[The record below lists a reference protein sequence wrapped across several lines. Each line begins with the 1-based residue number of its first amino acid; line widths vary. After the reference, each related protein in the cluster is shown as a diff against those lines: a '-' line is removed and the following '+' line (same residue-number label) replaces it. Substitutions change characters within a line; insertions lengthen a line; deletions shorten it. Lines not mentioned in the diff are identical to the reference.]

1 MTSDKAMRGSMKSL
15 LAASTIAVLAACGGG
30 DKGGSDGAPPQSAAP
45 STRPASDGEA
55 VRFLQQ
61 ASFGATQADIARVKE
76 VGYENWIAEQFA
88 LPRNSHLEFLTRQ
101 VPLPI
106 PANTQVSS
114 APLYYS
120 FWRQALSAND
130 QLRQRAAF
138 TLSQILVTSAAEAQ
152 LSNDADDA
160 HGLAAYLDIL
170 SEHAFGNYR
179 DILQSVSTHPTM
191 GVYLTSLGNR
201 GDNGRTP
208 DENYARE
215 VMQLFTIG
223 LFELNMDGSL
233 KQANGQPIE
242 TYDMED
248 IRNLAKV
255 FTGWSWGNQGTAD
268 PSNNRFFGNTGARD
282 DMRRVIPMQFYPQY
296 HSPDAKTFL
305 SANIPAGT
313 NGVEAMRIA
322 LDTLFAHP
330 NTPPFVAKQF
340 IQRMVTS
347 NPTPAYVQSVAQ
359 AFSSGSFTAPGSNRT
374 FGEGRRGDLRA
385 VVAATLL
392 HAEARSAAAGA
403 DAGKLREPILR
414 VATMLRAFE
423 ATSQTGNWRIGD
435 TDGTLFQTPMKA
447 PTVFNFFRP
456 GYVPPNTTIASKPGL
471 VAPEFQLAHEVSVA
485 TYANTM
491 QNWVPN
497 GLGTVPTG
505 SGLTGNDVR
514 PQYTFARTLATNP
527 DQLADHLNLML
538 TAGTMEAA
546 TRNAVRDAI
555 ASVPASGTNAA
566 ANRVN
571 LGVFMTMMTPEF
583 LVQK

>member
-1 MTSDKAMRGSMKSL
+1 MTANNTMRSL
-15 LAASTIAVLAACGGG
+15 LAAGAIAVLAACGG
-30 DKGGSDGAPPQSAAP
+30 DEKVSASGSPTAPAAS
-45 STRPASDGEA
+45 STKPANDAEA

-61 ASFGATQADIARVKE
+61 ATFGATAGDIARVKDL
-76 VGYENWIAEQFA
+76 GYENWIAEQFSIA
-88 LPRNSHLEFLTRQ
+88 RSSHLEFLTAQ

-120 FWRQALSAND
+120 FWRQALAAPD
-130 QLRQRAAF
+130 QLRQRTAF

-152 LSNDADDA
+152 LANDADDA

-170 SEHAFGNYR
+170 SEHSFGNYR
-179 DILQSVSTHPTM
+179 DILQSVSIHPTM
-191 GVYLTSLGNR
+191 GVYLTSRGNR

-223 LFELNMDGSL
+223 LFELNMDGTQKL
-233 KQANGQPIE
+233 VNGQPIE

-255 FTGWSWGNQGTAD
+255 FTGWSWGNQGTPD
-268 PSNNRFFGNTGARD
+268 PSNTRFGGGGTQD
-282 DMRRVIPMQFYPQY
+282 PMRRVIPMQFYPQY
-296 HSPDAKTFL
+296 HSPDAKVFL
-305 SANIPAGT
+305 SANIAAGT

-330 NTPPFVAKQF
+330 NVAPFVANQF

-347 NPTPAYVQSVAQ
+347 NPSPAYVRAVAD
-359 AFSSGSFTAPGSNRT
+359 AFASGRFTSPSNRV
-374 FGEGRRGDLRA
+374 FGNGQRGDLRA

-392 HAEARSAAAGA
+392 HGEARTAPTSP
-403 DAGKLREPILR
+403 DAGKLREPVLR
-414 VATMLRAFE
+414 LATLLRSLE

-471 VAPEFQLAHEVSVA
+471 VAPEFQIAHEVSVA

-491 QNWVPN
+491 QNWVAN
-497 GLGTVPTG
+497 GLGTVPAN
-505 SGLTGNDVR
+505 SGLTGTDVR
-514 PQYTFARTLATNP
+514 PQYTTARTLAANP
-527 DQLADHLNLML
+527 DQLVDHLNLML
-538 TAGTMEAA
+538 TGNAMEAA
-546 TRNAVRDAI
+546 TRNTIRDAI
-555 ASVPASGTNAA
+555 ASVPASNSNVA

>member
-1 MTSDKAMRGSMKSL
+1 MKMTVDNTMRSL
-15 LAASTIAVLAACGGG
+15 LAACAVAVLAACGGE
-30 DKGGSDGAPPQSAAP
+30 DKASASAPAAP
-45 STRPASDGEA
+45 TGASTRPASDAEA

-61 ASFGATQADIARVKE
+61 ATFGATAGDIARVKQI
-76 VGYENWIAEQFA
+76 GYENWILEQFTV
-88 LPRNSHLEFLTRQ
+88 PRSSHLEFLTTQ

-120 FWRQALSAND
+120 FWRQAIAAPD
-130 QLRQRAAF
+130 QLRQRATF

-160 HGLAAYLDIL
+160 HGLAAYLDVL
-170 SEHAFGNYR
+170 SEHSFGNYR
-179 DILQSVSTHPTM
+179 DILQAVSTHPTM
-191 GVYLTSLGNR
+191 GVYLTAMGNR

-223 LFELNMDGSL
+223 LFELNMDGTQKL
-233 KQANGQPIE
+233 VNGQPIE

-255 FTGWSWGNQGTAD
+255 FTGWSWGNQGTPD
-268 PSNNRFFGNTGARD
+268 PSNNRFFGNTAARD
-282 DMRRVIPMQFYPQY
+282 PMRRVIPMQFYPQY
-296 HSPDAKTFL
+296 HAQDAKTFL
-305 SANIPAGT
+305 SATVPAGT
-313 NGVEAMRIA
+313 NGVDAMRTA

-330 NTPPFVAKQF
+330 NIAPFIANQF

-347 NPTPAYVQSVAQ
+347 NPSPAYVLSVAQ
-359 AFSSGSFTAPGSNRT
+359 AFASGSYTSPGTNRS
-374 FGEGRRGDLRA
+374 FGSGQRGDLRA

-392 HAEARSAAAGA
+392 HPEARSQAASM

-414 VATMLRAFE
+414 LATLLRSFE

-435 TDGTLFQTPMKA
+435 TDATLFQTPMKA

-471 VAPEFQLAHEVSVA
+471 VAPEFQIAHEVSVA

-497 GLGTVPTG
+497 GLGSVPSG

-514 PQYTFARTLATNP
+514 PQYTTALGLASNP
-527 DQLADHLNLML
+527 DQLVDHLNLML
-538 TAGTMEAA
+538 TANSLDTA
-546 TRNAVRDAI
+546 TRTTIRDAI
-555 ASVPASGTNAA
+555 ASVSASGTTSA
-566 ANRVN
+566 ANRVR

>member
-1 MTSDKAMRGSMKSL
+1 MTAENTMRSL
-15 LAASTIAVLAACGGG
+15 LAASAVAVLAACGGG
-30 DKGGSDGAPPQSAAP
+30 DKAGESGTAPPQGAA
-45 STRPASDGEA
+45 TRPASDAEA

-61 ASFGATQADIARVKE
+61 ATFGATAADIARVKE
-76 VGYENWIAEQFA
+76 VGYENWINEQFA
-88 LPRNSHLEFLTRQ
+88 LTRNSHLEFLTRQ

-120 FWRQALSAND
+120 FWRQAISAPD
-130 QLRQRAAF
+130 QLRQRTAF
-138 TLSQILVTSAAEAQ
+138 TLSQIIVTSAAEAQ

-160 HGLAAYLDIL
+160 HGLAAYMDIL

-223 LFELNMDGSL
+223 LFELNMDGTQRL
-233 KQANGQPIE
+233 VNGQPVE
-242 TYDMED
+242 TYDMDD

-255 FTGWSWGNQGTAD
+255 FTGWSWGNQGTPD
-268 PSNNRFFGNTGARD
+268 PSNARFGGGNPD
-282 DMRRVIPMQFYPQY
+282 PMRRVIPMQFYPQF

-305 SANIPAGT
+305 SVTIPAGT
-313 NGVEAMRIA
+313 NGVEAMRQA
-322 LDTLFAHP
+322 LDALFAHP
-330 NTPPFVAKQF
+330 NTAPFIAKQY

-347 NPTPAYVQSVAQ
+347 NPSPAYVQSVAQ
-359 AFSSGSFTAPGSNRT
+359 AFASGSFTSASTNRT
-374 FGEGRRGDLRA
+374 FGSGRRGDLRA

-392 HAEARSAAAGA
+392 HPEARSPAASA
-403 DAGKLREPILR
+403 DSGKLREPILR
-414 VATMLRAFE
+414 LSAMLRAFE

-435 TDGTLFQTPMKA
+435 TDNSLFQTPMKA

-456 GYVPPNTTIASKPGL
+456 GYVPPNTTIASRPGL
-471 VAPEFQLAHEVSVA
+471 VAPEFQIAHEVSVA

-497 GLGTVPTG
+497 GLGAVPAG

-514 PQYTFARTLATNP
+514 PQYTVARGLATNA

-538 TAGTMEAA
+538 TANTLDPA
-546 TRNAVRDAI
+546 TRNTIRDAI
-555 ASVPASGTNAA
+555 ASIPANATNAA
-566 ANRVN
+566 QNRVN
-571 LGVFMTMMTPEF
+571 LGVFMTMMAPEF

>member
-1 MTSDKAMRGSMKSL
+1 
-15 LAASTIAVLAACGGG
+15 
-30 DKGGSDGAPPQSAAP
+30 
-45 STRPASDGEA
+45 
-55 VRFLQQ
+55 
-61 ASFGATQADIARVKE
+61 
-76 VGYENWIAEQFA
+76 
-88 LPRNSHLEFLTRQ
+88 
-101 VPLPI
+101 
-106 PANTQVSS
+106 
-114 APLYYS
+114 
-120 FWRQALSAND
+120 
-130 QLRQRAAF
+130 
-138 TLSQILVTSAAEAQ
+138 
-152 LSNDADDA
+152 
-160 HGLAAYLDIL
+160 
-170 SEHAFGNYR
+170 
-179 DILQSVSTHPTM
+179 M

-223 LFELNMDGSL
+223 LFELNMDGTQ
-233 KQANGQPIE
+233 KMVNGQPVE

-255 FTGWSWGNQGTAD
+255 FTGWSWGNQGAPD
-268 PSNNRFFGNTGARD
+268 PSNTRFGGGGTQD
-282 DMRRVIPMQFYPQY
+282 PMRRVIPMQFYPQY

-305 SANIPAGT
+305 SVTIPAGT
-313 NGVEAMRIA
+313 NGVDAMRTA

-330 NTPPFVAKQF
+330 NIAPFIAKQY

-347 NPTPAYVQSVAQ
+347 NPSPAYVQAVAQ
-359 AFSSGSFTAPGSNRT
+359 AFASGSYTTAGTNRT
-374 FGEGRRGDLRA
+374 FGSGRRGDLRA

-392 HAEARSAAAGA
+392 HPEARTAATSV

-414 VATMLRAFE
+414 LATLLRSFE

-435 TDGTLFQTPMKA
+435 TDASLFQTPMKA

-456 GYVPPNTTIASKPGL
+456 GYVPPNTTIASKSGL
-471 VAPEFQLAHEVSVA
+471 VAPEFQIAHEVSVA

-491 QNWVPN
+491 QTWVPN
-497 GLGTVPTG
+497 GLGTVPAN

-514 PQYTFARTLATNP
+514 PQYTTARGLASNA

-538 TAGTMEAA
+538 TANSLDAT
-546 TRNAVRDAI
+546 TRNTIRDAI
-555 ASVPASGTNAA
+555 ASIPASATNAA

>member
-1 MTSDKAMRGSMKSL
+1 MTADTTMRSL
-15 LAASTIAVLAACGGG
+15 LAACAVAVLAACGGG
-30 DKGGSDGAPPQSAAP
+30 DKVSDSGAPAG
-45 STRPASDGEA
+45 ASVKPTSDAEA

-61 ASFGATQADIARVKE
+61 ATFGATAADIARVKQI
-76 VGYENWIAEQFA
+76 GYENWINEQFTI
-88 LPRNSHLEFLTRQ
+88 PRSSHLEFLTTQ

-120 FWRQALSAND
+120 FWRQAIAAPD

-170 SEHAFGNYR
+170 SEHSFGNYR
-179 DILQSVSTHPTM
+179 DILQAVSTHPTM

-223 LFELNMDGSL
+223 LFELNMDGTQKL
-233 KQANGQPIE
+233 VNGQPIE
-242 TYDMED
+242 TYDMDD

-255 FTGWSWGNQGTAD
+255 FTGWSWGNQGAPSTCNARFTGGGCNGGTAD
-268 PSNNRFFGNTGARD
+268 P
-282 DMRRVIPMQFYPQY
+282 MRRVIPMQFYPQF

-305 SANIPAGT
+305 SVTIPAGT
-313 NGVEAMRIA
+313 NGVDALRTA

-330 NTPPFVAKQF
+330 NIAPFIAKQY

-347 NPTPAYVQSVAQ
+347 NPSPAYVEAVAQ
-359 AFSSGSFTAPGSNRT
+359 AFASGSYTTAGTNRT
-374 FGEGRRGDLRA
+374 FGSGRRGDLRA

-392 HAEARSAAAGA
+392 HPEARTVPTSP
-403 DAGKLREPILR
+403 DAGKLREPVLR
-414 VATMLRAFE
+414 LAALLRSFE

-435 TDGTLFQTPMKA
+435 TDATLFQTPMKA
-447 PTVFNFFRP
+447 PSVFNFFRP
-456 GYVPPNTTIASKPGL
+456 GYVPPNTGIASKPGL
-471 VAPEFQLAHEVSVA
+471 VAPEFQIAHEVSVA

-491 QNWVPN
+491 QNWVAN
-497 GLGTVPTG
+497 GLGSVPAD

-514 PQYTFARTLATNP
+514 PQYTTARSLATNP

-538 TAGTMEAA
+538 TGNAMDAA
-546 TRNAVRDAI
+546 TRTAIRDAI
-555 ASVPASGTNAA
+555 ASVPTTNTNLA

-571 LGVFMTMMTPEF
+571 LGVFMTMMSPEF

>member
-1 MTSDKAMRGSMKSL
+1 MNNMTAQSTMRSL
-15 LAASTIAVLAACGGG
+15 LATCAIAALAACGGG
-30 DKGGSDGAPPQSAAP
+30 DSRSDAAVQMGAASV
-45 STRPASDGEA
+45 PANDAEA

-61 ASFGATQADIARVKE
+61 ATFGATAADIGRLRQ
-76 VGYENWIAEQFA
+76 VGYENWIAEQFTA
-88 LPRNSHLEFLTRQ
+88 PRASHLEFLSTQ

-106 PANTQVSS
+106 PAGTQVSS
-114 APLYYS
+114 APLYFS
-120 FWRQALSAND
+120 FWRQAIAAPD

-138 TLSQILVTSAAEAQ
+138 TLSQILVASAAEAQ
-152 LSNDADDA
+152 LSNDADDV

-191 GVYLTSLGNR
+191 GVYLTALSNR
-201 GDNGRTP
+201 GDGGRTP

-223 LFELNMDGSL
+223 LFELNMDGTQ
-233 KQANGQPIE
+233 KIANGQPIE

-255 FTGWSWGNQGTAD
+255 FTGWSWGNQGTPD
-268 PSNNRFFGNTGARD
+268 PSNARFTGGNPD
-282 DMRRVIPMQFYPQY
+282 PMRRVIPMQFYPQF

-305 SANIPAGT
+305 SVTIPAGT
-313 NGVEAMRIA
+313 NGVQALRTA

-330 NTPPFVAKQF
+330 NVAPFIANQF

-347 NPTPAYVQSVAQ
+347 NPSPAYVRSVAE
-359 AFSSGSFTAPGSNRT
+359 AFANGRFTTAGTNRSFG
-374 FGEGRRGDLRA
+374 GGQRGDLRA
-385 VVAATLL
+385 VIAATLL
-392 HAEARSAAAGA
+392 HPEARTAPNSP

-414 VATMLRAFE
+414 VAAMLRAFE
-423 ATSQTGNWRIGD
+423 PTSQTGNWRIGD
-435 TDGTLFQTPMKA
+435 TDAALFQTPMKA

-456 GYVPPNTTIASKPGL
+456 GYVPPNSTIASRPGL

-497 GLGTVPTG
+497 GLGAVPAN
-505 SGLTGNDVR
+505 SGLTGADVR
-514 PQYTFARTLATNP
+514 AQFTTARSLASDPNR
-527 DQLADHLNLML
+527 LADHLNLML
-538 TAGTMEAA
+538 TANSLDPA
-546 TRNAVRDAI
+546 TRNMIRDAI
-555 ASVPASGTNAA
+555 ASVPATATNSA
-566 ANRVN
+566 ANRVH
-571 LGVFMTMMTPEF
+571 LGVFMTMMAPEF

>member
-1 MTSDKAMRGSMKSL
+1 MRSL
-15 LAASTIAVLAACGGG
+15 LAGAAIAALAACGGG
-30 DKGGSDGAPPQSAAP
+30 DKSSDPAPVAGQ
-45 STRPASDGEA
+45 STRPASDAEA

-61 ASFGATQADIARVKE
+61 ATFGATPADIARVKE
-76 VGYENWIAEQFA
+76 IGYENWINEQFA

-106 PANTQVSS
+106 PANTTVSS

-120 FWRQALSAND
+120 FWRQAISAPD
-130 QLRQRAAF
+130 QLRQRTTF
-138 TLSQILVTSAAEAQ
+138 SLSQIVVTSAAEAQ

-160 HGLAAYLDIL
+160 HGLAAHLDIL

-191 GVYLTSLGNR
+191 GTYLTSLSNR

-223 LFELNMDGSL
+223 LFELNMDGTQ
-233 KQANGQPIE
+233 KTVNGQPVE
-242 TYDMED
+242 TYDMDD

-268 PSNNRFFGNTGARD
+268 PSNNRFFGNAAARD
-282 DMRRVIPMQFYPQY
+282 PMRRVIPMQFYPQY

-305 SANIPAGT
+305 SVTIPAGT
-313 NGVEAMRIA
+313 NGTQAMRTS

-330 NTPPFVAKQF
+330 NVAPFIGKQF

-347 NPTPAYVQSVAQ
+347 NPSSAYVQAVSQ
-359 AFSSGSFTAPGSNRT
+359 AFASGSFTSPGTNRS
-374 FGEGRRGDLRA
+374 FGSGQRGDLRA

-392 HAEARSAAAGA
+392 HPEARAAGA
-403 DAGKLREPILR
+403 ATDSGKLREPILR
-414 VATMLRAFE
+414 VTTMLRAFE

-435 TDGTLFQTPMKA
+435 TDTTLFQTPMKA

-456 GYVPPNTTIASKPGL
+456 GYVPPNTTIASTPGL
-471 VAPEFQLAHEVSVA
+471 VAPEFQIAHEVSVA
-485 TYANTM
+485 TYANTL

-497 GLGTVPTG
+497 GLGQVPTG

-514 PQYTFARTLATNP
+514 AQYTAARALSTNP
-527 DQLADHLNLML
+527 DQLADHINLML
-538 TAGTMEAA
+538 TANSMEPA

-555 ASVPASGTNAA
+555 ASVSATGTNAA

-571 LGVFMTMMTPEF
+571 LGVFMTMMAPEF

>member
-1 MTSDKAMRGSMKSL
+1 MTADNTMRSL
-15 LAASTIAVLAACGGG
+15 LAACAVAVLAACGGEEA
-30 DKGGSDGAPPQSAAP
+30 KSDAAAPPVGAAA
-45 STRPASDGEA
+45 RPATDAEA

-61 ASFGATQADIARVKE
+61 ATFGATAADIARVKE
-76 VGYENWIAEQFA
+76 VGYENWVAEQFA
-88 LPRNSHLEFLTRQ
+88 APRSSHLEFLTSQ

-120 FWRQALSAND
+120 FWRQAIAAPD
-130 QLRQRAAF
+130 QLRQRTAF
-138 TLSQILVTSAAEAQ
+138 TLSQIIVTSAAEAQ

-170 SEHAFGNYR
+170 SEHSFGNYR
-179 DILQSVSTHPTM
+179 DILQSVSTFPTM

-223 LFELNMDGSL
+223 LFELNMDGTQKL
-233 KQANGQPIE
+233 VNGQPIE

-255 FTGWSWGNQGTAD
+255 FTGWSWGNQGTPD
-268 PSNNRFFGNTGARD
+268 PSNTRFGGGNAD
-282 DMRRVIPMQFYPQY
+282 PMRRVIPMQFYPQY

-305 SANIPAGT
+305 SANIAAGT

-330 NTPPFVAKQF
+330 NTAPFIANQF

-347 NPTPAYVQSVAQ
+347 NPSPAYVLAVAQ
-359 AFSSGSFTAPGSNRT
+359 AFASGSYTTAGTNRT
-374 FGEGRRGDLRA
+374 FGSGRRGDLRA

-392 HAEARSAAAGA
+392 HPEARTAPSST
-403 DAGKLREPILR
+403 DAGKLREPVLR
-414 VATMLRAFE
+414 LATLLRSFE
-423 ATSQTGNWRIGD
+423 ATSQTNNWRIGD
-435 TDGTLFQTPMKA
+435 TDNTLFQTPMKA

-456 GYVPPNTTIASKPGL
+456 GYVPPNTTIASKSGL
-471 VAPEFQLAHEVSVA
+471 VAPEFQIAHEVSVA

-497 GLGTVPTG
+497 GLGTVPAN

-514 PQYTFARTLATNP
+514 PQYTTARGLATNP

-538 TAGTMEAA
+538 TANTMDPT
-546 TRNAVRDAI
+546 TRNMVRDAI
-555 ASVPASGTNAA
+555 ASVPATATGADL
-566 ANRVN
+566 NRVR

>member
-1 MTSDKAMRGSMKSL
+1 MNMTADTTMRSL
-15 LAASTIAVLAACGGG
+15 LAACAIAVLAACGGG
-30 DKGGSDGAPPQSAAP
+30 DKASEASAPPLG
-45 STRPASDGEA
+45 ASVKPTSDAEA

-61 ASFGATQADIARVKE
+61 ATFGATAADIARVKQI
-76 VGYENWIAEQFA
+76 GYENWIVEQFA
-88 LPRNSHLEFLTRQ
+88 IPRSSHLEFLTTQ

-120 FWRQALSAND
+120 FWRQALAAPD

-170 SEHAFGNYR
+170 SEHTFGNYR
-179 DILQSVSTHPTM
+179 DILQSVSTFPTM

-223 LFELNMDGSL
+223 LFELNMDGTQ
-233 KQANGQPIE
+233 KMVNGQPVE

-255 FTGWSWGNQGTAD
+255 FTGWSWGNQGAPD
-268 PSNNRFFGNTGARD
+268 PSNTRFGGGGTQD
-282 DMRRVIPMQFYPQY
+282 PMRRVIPMQFYPQY

-305 SANIPAGT
+305 SVTIPAGT
-313 NGVEAMRIA
+313 NGVEAMRTA

-330 NTPPFVAKQF
+330 NIAPFIAKQY

-347 NPTPAYVQSVAQ
+347 NPSPAYVQAVAQ
-359 AFSSGSFTAPGSNRT
+359 AFAAGSYTTAGTDRT
-374 FGEGRRGDLRA
+374 FGSGRRGDLRA

-392 HAEARSAAAGA
+392 HPEARTAAASV

-414 VATMLRAFE
+414 LATLLRSFE

-435 TDGTLFQTPMKA
+435 TDASLFQTPMKA
-447 PTVFNFFRP
+447 PSVFNYFRP
-456 GYVPPNTTIASKPGL
+456 GYVPPNTTIASKSGL
-471 VAPEFQLAHEVSVA
+471 VAPEFQIAHEVSVA

-497 GLGTVPTG
+497 GLGTVPAN
-505 SGLTGNDVR
+505 SGLTGTDVR
-514 PQYTFARTLATNP
+514 PLYTTARGLAPNA

-538 TAGTMEAA
+538 TANSLDAT
-546 TRNAVRDAI
+546 TRNTIRDAI
-555 ASVPASGTNAA
+555 ASIPAGATNAA

>member
-1 MTSDKAMRGSMKSL
+1 MTADNTMRSL
-15 LAASTIAVLAACGGG
+15 LAASAVAVLAACGGG
-30 DKGGSDGAPPQSAAP
+30 DKASDAPAPTQAA
-45 STRPASDGEA
+45 STRPANDAEA

-61 ASFGATQADIARVKE
+61 ATFGATPADIARVKE
-76 VGYENWIAEQFA
+76 VGYENWINEQFG
-88 LPRNSHLEFLTRQ
+88 LTRNSHLEFLTRQ

-106 PANTQVSS
+106 PPNTQNSS

-120 FWRQALSAND
+120 FWRQALSSSD
-130 QLRQRAAF
+130 QLRQRTAF
-138 TLSQILVTSAAEAQ
+138 TLSQIIVTSAAEAQ
-152 LSNDADDA
+152 LANDADDA

-223 LFELNMDGSL
+223 LFELNMDGTQKL
-233 KQANGQPIE
+233 VNGQPVE
-242 TYDMED
+242 TYDMDD

-255 FTGWSWGNQGTAD
+255 FTGWSWGNQGTPD
-268 PSNNRFFGNTGARD
+268 PSNTRFGGGNAD
-282 DMRRVIPMQFYPQY
+282 PMRRVIPMQFYPQY

-313 NGVEAMRIA
+313 SGVESMRIA

-330 NTPPFVAKQF
+330 NTAPFIAKQY

-347 NPTPAYVQSVAQ
+347 NPSPGYVQTVAQ
-359 AFSSGSFTAPGSNRT
+359 AFATGRFTSPNTNRT
-374 FGEGRRGDLRA
+374 FGAGSRGDLRA

-392 HAEARSAAAGA
+392 HPEARSAAATA
-403 DAGKLREPILR
+403 DSGKLREPILR
-414 VATMLRAFE
+414 LSAMLRAFE

-435 TDGTLFQTPMKA
+435 TDATMFQTPMKA

-471 VAPEFQLAHEVSVA
+471 VAPEFQIAHEVSVA

-497 GLGTVPTG
+497 GLGTVPAG

-514 PQYTFARTLATNP
+514 PQYTAARALAGNA

-538 TAGTMEAA
+538 TANALDPA
-546 TRNAVRDAI
+546 TRNSIRDAI
-555 ASVPASGTNAA
+555 ATIPATANNAA

>member
-1 MTSDKAMRGSMKSL
+1 MKMTADNTMRSL
-15 LAASTIAVLAACGGG
+15 LAACAVAVLAACGGG
-30 DKGGSDGAPPQSAAP
+30 DSKSDAPAP
-45 STRPASDGEA
+45 LPPATRPASDAEA

-61 ASFGATQADIARVKE
+61 ASFGATAADIARVKQI
-76 VGYENWIAEQFA
+76 GYENWIAEQFTV
-88 LPRNSHLEFLTRQ
+88 PRTSHLEFLTTQ

-120 FWRQALSAND
+120 FWRQAISAQD

-170 SEHAFGNYR
+170 SEHSFGNYR
-179 DILQSVSTHPTM
+179 DILQSVSTFPTM

-223 LFELNMDGSL
+223 LFELNMDGTQKL
-233 KQANGQPIE
+233 VNGQPIE

-255 FTGWSWGNQGTAD
+255 FTGWSWGNQGTPD
-268 PSNNRFFGNTGARD
+268 PSNTRFGGGGTQD
-282 DMRRVIPMQFYPQY
+282 PMRRVIPMQFYPQY
-296 HSPDAKTFL
+296 HSPDAKVFL
-305 SANIPAGT
+305 SASIAAGT
-313 NGVEAMRIA
+313 NGVEALRTA

-330 NTPPFVAKQF
+330 NIAPFIANQF

-347 NPTPAYVQSVAQ
+347 NPSPAYVLAVSQ
-359 AFSSGSFTAPGSNRT
+359 AFASGSYTTAGTNRT
-374 FGEGRRGDLRA
+374 FGSGRRGDLRA
-385 VVAATLL
+385 VIAATLL
-392 HAEARSAAAGA
+392 HPEARTAPTSA

-414 VATMLRAFE
+414 LSTLLRSFE
-423 ATSQTGNWRIGD
+423 ATSQTSNWRIGD
-435 TDGTLFQTPMKA
+435 TDASLFQTPMKA

-471 VAPEFQLAHEVSVA
+471 VAPEFQIAHEVSVA

-491 QNWVPN
+491 QTWVPN
-497 GLGTVPTG
+497 GLGTVPAN

-514 PQYTFARTLATNP
+514 PQYTTARGLATNP

-538 TAGTMEAA
+538 TANTMDAA

-555 ASVPASGTNAA
+555 ASIPATATNAA

-571 LGVFMTMMTPEF
+571 LGVFMSMMTPEF

>member
-1 MTSDKAMRGSMKSL
+1 MKMTADNTMRSL
-15 LAASTIAVLAACGGG
+15 LAACAVAVLAACGGE
-30 DKGGSDGAPPQSAAP
+30 DAKSEAAAP
-45 STRPASDGEA
+45 LGAAARPANDAEA

-61 ASFGATQADIARVKE
+61 ASFGATAADIARVKQ
-76 VGYENWIAEQFA
+76 VGYENWVAEQFA
-88 LPRNSHLEFLTRQ
+88 APRSSHLEFLTSQ

-120 FWRQALSAND
+120 FWRQAIAAPD

-138 TLSQILVTSAAEAQ
+138 TLSQIIVTSAAEAQ

-160 HGLAAYLDIL
+160 HSLAAYLDIL
-170 SEHAFGNYR
+170 SEHSFGNYR
-179 DILQSVSTHPTM
+179 DILQSVSTFPTM

-223 LFELNMDGSL
+223 LFELNMDGTQKL
-233 KQANGQPIE
+233 VNGQPIE

-255 FTGWSWGNQGTAD
+255 FTGWSWGNQGTPD
-268 PSNNRFFGNTGARD
+268 PSNTRFGGGNPD
-282 DMRRVIPMQFYPQY
+282 PMRRVIPMQFYPQY

-305 SANIPAGT
+305 SANIAAGT

-330 NTPPFVAKQF
+330 NTAPFIANQF

-347 NPTPAYVQSVAQ
+347 NPSPAYVLAVAQ
-359 AFSSGSFTAPGSNRT
+359 AFANGSYTTAGTNRT
-374 FGEGRRGDLRA
+374 FGSGRRGDLRA

-392 HAEARSAAAGA
+392 HPEARTAPSST
-403 DAGKLREPILR
+403 DAGKLREPVLR
-414 VATMLRAFE
+414 LATLLRSFE
-423 ATSQTGNWRIGD
+423 ATSQTNNWRIGD
-435 TDGTLFQTPMKA
+435 TDNTLFQTPMKA

-456 GYVPPNTTIASKPGL
+456 GYVPPNTTIASKSGL
-471 VAPEFQLAHEVSVA
+471 VAPEFQIAHEVSVA

-497 GLGTVPTG
+497 GLGTVPAN
-505 SGLTGNDVR
+505 SGLTGTDVR
-514 PQYTFARTLATNP
+514 PQYTTARGLATNP

-538 TAGTMEAA
+538 TANTMDPS
-546 TRNAVRDAI
+546 TRNTIRDAI
-555 ASVPASGTNAA
+555 ASVPATATGADL
-566 ANRVN
+566 NRVR

>member
-1 MTSDKAMRGSMKSL
+1 MTADNTMRSL
-15 LAASTIAVLAACGGG
+15 LAAGAVAVLAACGGG
-30 DKGGSDGAPPQSAAP
+30 DSKTDSPQVQGQ
-45 STRPASDGEA
+45 STLPASDAEA

-61 ASFGATQADIARVKE
+61 ATFGATAADIARLRQI
-76 VGYENWIAEQFA
+76 GYENWIAEQFSA
-88 LPRNSHLEFLTRQ
+88 PRSSHLEFLNTQ

-106 PANTQVSS
+106 PAGTQVSS
-114 APLYYS
+114 APLYFS
-120 FWRQALSAND
+120 FWRQAIAAPD
-130 QLRQRAAF
+130 QLRQRASF
-138 TLSQILVTSAAEAQ
+138 TLSQILVASAAEAQ

-160 HGLAAYLDIL
+160 HGLASYLDIL
-170 SEHAFGNYR
+170 AEHAFGNYR

-191 GVYLTSLGNR
+191 GVYLTKLSNR
-201 GDNGRTP
+201 GDGGRTP

-223 LFELNMDGSL
+223 MFELNMDGTQ
-233 KQANGQPIE
+233 KMANGQPIE

-255 FTGWSWGNQGTAD
+255 FTGWSWGNQGTPD
-268 PSNNRFFGNTGARD
+268 PSNTRFTGGNPD
-282 DMRRVIPMQFYPQY
+282 PMRRVIPMQFYRQF
-296 HSPDAKTFL
+296 HSPEAKVFL
-305 SANIPAGT
+305 SANIAAGT
-313 NGVEAMRIA
+313 DGVQALNIA

-330 NTPPFVAKQF
+330 NVAPFVANQF

-347 NPTPAYVQSVAQ
+347 NPSPAYVLAVAQ
-359 AFSSGSFTAPGSNRT
+359 AFASGRYTTVGTNRSFGGGS
-374 FGEGRRGDLRA
+374 RGDLRA

-392 HAEARSAAAGA
+392 HPEARTPSASAEG
-403 DAGKLREPILR
+403 GKLREPVLR
-414 VATMLRAFE
+414 VATLLRSFE

-435 TDGTLFQTPMKA
+435 TDAALYQTPMKA

-456 GYVPPNTTIASKPGL
+456 GYVPPNTTISSRPGL
-471 VAPEFQLAHEVSVA
+471 VAPEFQIAHEVSVA

-491 QNWVPN
+491 QDWIANGPNFNVPAN
-497 GLGTVPTG
+497 
-505 SGLTGNDVR
+505 SGLTGRDVR
-514 PQYTFARTLATNP
+514 PQFTAARALAGNP

-538 TAGTMEAA
+538 TANTLDPA
-546 TRNAVRDAI
+546 TRNTIRDAI
-555 ASVPASGTNAA
+555 ASVPATATNAA

>member
-1 MTSDKAMRGSMKSL
+1 MRSL
-15 LAASTIAVLAACGGG
+15 LAGAAIAALAACGGG
-30 DKGGSDGAPPQSAAP
+30 DKSSDPAPATGQ
-45 STRPASDGEA
+45 STRPATDAEA

-61 ASFGATQADIARVKE
+61 ATFGATPADIARVKE
-76 VGYENWIAEQFA
+76 IGYENWINEQFA

-106 PANTQVSS
+106 PDNTTVSS

-120 FWRQALSAND
+120 FWRQAVSAPD
-130 QLRQRAAF
+130 QLRQRTTF
-138 TLSQILVTSAAEAQ
+138 SLSQIIVTSAAEAQ

-170 SEHAFGNYR
+170 GEHAFGNYR

-191 GVYLTSLGNR
+191 GTYLTSLGNR

-223 LFELNMDGSL
+223 LFELNMDGTQKL
-233 KQANGQPIE
+233 VNGQPVE
-242 TYDMED
+242 TYDMDD

-255 FTGWSWGNQGTAD
+255 FTGWSWGNQGTPD
-268 PSNNRFFGNTGARD
+268 PSNTRFGGGNAD
-282 DMRRVIPMQFYPQY
+282 PMRRVIPMQFYPQY

-305 SANIPAGT
+305 SANIAAGT
-313 NGVEAMRIA
+313 SGVESMRIA

-330 NTPPFVAKQF
+330 NTAPFVAKQY

-347 NPTPAYVQSVAQ
+347 NPSPAYVQTVAQ
-359 AFSSGSFTAPGSNRT
+359 AFATGRFTSSTSRT
-374 FGEGRRGDLRA
+374 FGNGSRGDLRA

-392 HAEARSAAAGA
+392 HPEARSAQATA
-403 DAGKLREPILR
+403 DSGKLREPILR
-414 VATMLRAFE
+414 VAAMLRAFE

-435 TDGTLFQTPMKA
+435 TDGALFQTPMKA

-456 GYVPPNTTIASKPGL
+456 GYVPPNTTIASRPGL

-497 GLGTVPTG
+497 GLGAVPAG

-514 PQYTFARTLATNP
+514 PQYTAARALAGNA

-538 TAGTMEAA
+538 TANSLDPA
-546 TRNAVRDAI
+546 TRNSIRDAI
-555 ASVPASGTNAA
+555 ATIPATANNAA